1 MIRYNIFNRRDVMI
15 RTARRHSDP
24 ISAINVTPFIDVL
37 LVLLIMII
45 LTVPMQSHKVPIDL
59 PSDGAP
65 SPAQLSHQ
73 LDIDRQGGLLWDGRR
88 VSDAQLPA
96 LLARVAADDAELHLK
111 TDPETRYERF
121 DAVLAVVKR
130 ANITRLG
137 FIGNEA
143 LEI

>member
-1 MIRYNIFNRRDVMI
+1 MIKA
-15 RTARRHSDP
+15 ARHPEP
-24 ISAINVTPFIDVL
+24 IGAINVTPFIDVL

-59 PSDGAP
+59 PGDGGAVASQP
-65 SPAQLSHQ
+65 LSHQ
-73 LDIDRQGGLLWDGRR
+73 LDIDRQGGLQWDGRR
-88 VSDAQLPA
+88 IADAELPA
-96 LLARVAADDAELHLK
+96 LLARVAADDRTELHLK
-111 TDPETRYERF
+111 TDPETRYDRF

-143 LEI
+143 LAH